1 MPSFRV
7 NFKKTTRLED
17 AEFSLS
23 EKENEGAGRSF
34 FVSILENEGAVE
46 KGAFSKERSSTVEG
60 ETAAQALIRHRESAA
75 WHTEMVAHLE
85 VCSMSW
91 AGPVTRSRARA
102 RPY

>member
-46 KGAFSKERSSTVEG
+46 NEPFSKE
-60 ETAAQALIRHRESAA
+60 
-75 WHTEMVAHLE
+75 
-85 VCSMSW
+85 
-91 AGPVTRSRARA
+91 
-102 RPY
+102 

>member
-34 FVSILENEGAVE
+34 FVSILENEAGDE
-46 KGAFSKERSSTVEG
+46 NEPFSKERDITVLSTNQ
-60 ETAAQALIRHRESAA
+60 AAQLDKLTPAMGWLA
-75 WHTEMVAHLE
+75 
-85 VCSMSW
+85 
-91 AGPVTRSRARA
+91 RSDWDELSSGGDD
-102 RPY
+102 